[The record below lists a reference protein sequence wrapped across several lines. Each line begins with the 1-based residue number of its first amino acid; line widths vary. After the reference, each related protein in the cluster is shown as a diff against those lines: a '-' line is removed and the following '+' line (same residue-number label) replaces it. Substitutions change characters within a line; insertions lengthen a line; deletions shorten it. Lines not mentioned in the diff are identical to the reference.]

1 MPDLKASCSKA
12 LAGLVICLSILPLN
26 LKVAASGRVFQDD
39 SGPQP
44 SGGHAMAFALSS
56 KNFPNGGDIP
66 KKFTCDG
73 ADVSPELSWQDPL
86 PNTKTFALIADDP
99 DAPAGTWT
107 HWVLYDLPGDVKN
120 LAEGTSK
127 QEELPNG
134 SRQGLNDFRK
144 IGYNGPCPPP
154 GKAHRYYFKLHVLD
168 SKLNVKGG
176 ASRQEVER
184 AMQGH
189 ILAKAE
195 WMGRYK
201 R

>member
-1 MPDLKASCSKA
+1 MHGLKASCAKA
-12 LAGLVICLSILPLN
+12 LAILSICFSILALG
-26 LKVAASGRVFQDD
+26 LSLAASSAVFPHDVA
-39 SGPQP
+39 QP
-44 SGGHAMAFALSS
+44 AGGHAMAFALSS
-56 KNFPNGGDIP
+56 KSFPSGGDIP

-73 ADVSPELSWQDPL
+73 ADISPELSWQDL
-86 PNTKTFALIADDP
+86 PANTQAFALIADDP

-107 HWVLYDLPGDVKN
+107 HWVLYDLPSDVKT
-120 LAEGTSK
+120 LPEGTSK

-134 SRQGLNDFRK
+134 ARQGRNDFRK

-154 GKAHRYYFKLHVLD
+154 GKPHRYYFKLHALD
-168 SKLNVKGG
+168 SKLNLKAG

-184 AMQGH
+184 AMQSH
-189 ILAKAE
+189 ILGKAE